1 MGSSTVRPFIPLDPD
16 ERRPREEMLAGDRG
30 GVQLQRQPAGW
41 RKLTRAELAATI
53 AAPALILL
61 GIALGE
67 SGAPAPV
74 TVISISLLILAL
86 AAFALSGRRRS
97 F

>member
-1 MGSSTVRPFIPLDPD
+1 MGSSTVRPFAPLDPD
-16 ERRPREEMLAGDRG
+16 ERRPREDRLAGDRG
-30 GVQLQRQPAGW
+30 GLQLQRQPAGW

-53 AAPALILL
+53 AVPALILL

-67 SGAPAPV
+67 SGVPAPV
-74 TVISISLLILAL
+74 SVISIALLILAL
-86 AAFALSGRRRS
+86 AAFALWGRRRS

>member
-1 MGSSTVRPFIPLDPD
+1 MRGSTVRPLAPLDPE

-30 GVQLQRQPAGW
+30 GLQFQRQPAGW

-74 TVISISLLILAL
+74 TVISIALLVLAL
-86 AAFALSGRRRS
+86 AAFALSGRSRS

>member
-1 MGSSTVRPFIPLDPD
+1 MGSPSVRPFAALDPD
-16 ERRPREEMLAGDRG
+16 ERRPREEMLAGERG

-41 RKLTRAELAATI
+41 RKLTHAELAATI
-53 AAPALILL
+53 AIPALILL

-74 TVISISLLILAL
+74 AVISIALLILAL
-86 AAFALSGRRRS
+86 AGFALRGRGRS
-97 F
+97 S